1 MTPNEVA
8 YYKFN
13 EFIKEGKMTLKT
25 SEINAGNWQELYG
38 GIMNVMRD
46 GIETDFVQKNF
57 ITVDFGDGDI
67 VNLSIFDLYV
77 NIIFWYPIA
86 AQGQMIDGR
95 HLHFPKTETQNTIK
109 RFLDKYVIEVDRKV
123 MDSVRLNNIL
133 DDTVHTFIESKEFS
147 LYLANTINLKD
158 IIDLMDACPEFDEI
172 MHTKLPNTPIEEVKD
187 IGMRQAER
195 SIELILD
202 SEKYIGY
209 DHCMA
214 NSFRAEEGIS
224 PRQYKEFTT
233 HIGSKPN
240 GQGGVH
246 AAIIDGSYIGGA
258 LNTVL
263 ALFIDSNSSRVAQIQ
278 MKNNTGDSG
287 GFARILGLNNIDSY
301 LHEDHEYDC
310 HTKNYEVIVIKNE
323 KILSLLLDRY
333 YRLDPDGIEY
343 RISEDDTHL
352 VGKTIYLRSPMT
364 CASAA
369 RGNGVCYKC
378 YGDLAYTNQ
387 YVKPGKY
394 AAEKLSSEL
403 TQRQLSA
410 KHLLETMIVRLKWFM
425 NFSDYFAVNIN
436 VIQLAP
442 DMETTKG
449 YVLLIDPETIE
460 QENEAD
466 YEKNDYFDG
475 DIGVSSDYNEY
486 VRLCHIETPTGERIP
501 IGTDD
506 GDKMYLTNEL
516 KVYLNK
522 HAKKTEE
529 DLLEVDLHDI
539 ATEYEE
545 FSLFL
550 INLANDELSKTLND
564 IQDLINR
571 KDTVASHDRNS
582 VMQHMLDLIIEGR
595 LHIMSIHMEM
605 ILMNQI
611 RSVSNILEK
620 PDWDCPNEDYNL
632 LTLDQALTDNP
643 SITISLLYQNLTRVL
658 FNPVSF
664 KKTAPNPMDLFFV
677 KQPQNFLSDTSNI
690 VETKDK
696 EELFC
701 PVVRYRVKDK
711 Q

>member
-643 SITISLLYQNLTRVL
+643 SITISLLYQNLSRVL
-658 FNPVSF
+658 FNPLSF
-664 KKTAPNPMDLFFV
+664 KKTAPNSMDLFFV
-677 KQPQNFLSDTSNI
+677 KQPQKFLSDTSNI

>member
-643 SITISLLYQNLTRVL
+643 SITISLLYQNLSRVL
-658 FNPVSF
+658 FNPLSF

>member
-13 EFIKEGKMTLKT
+13 EFIKEGKMILKT
-25 SEINAGNWQELYG
+25 SEINAGNWQELYE

-86 AQGQMIDGR
+86 SQGQVIDGR

-109 RFLDKYVIEVDRKV
+109 KFLDKYVIEVDRKI

-133 DDTVHTFIESKEFS
+133 DDTVHTFIESNEFS

-158 IIDLMDACPEFDEI
+158 IIDLMNACPEFDDI

-187 IGMRQAER
+187 IGMQQAER

-224 PRQYKEFTT
+224 PRQYKEYTT

-263 ALFIDSNSSRVAQIQ
+263 SLFIDSNSSRVAQIQ

-301 LHEDHEYDC
+301 LHHDHEYDC
-310 HTKNYEVIVIKNE
+310 HTKNYEVITIKNE

-343 RISEDDTHL
+343 RISENDTHL
-352 VGKTIYLRSPMT
+352 VGQTIYLRSPMT

-410 KHLLETMIVRLKWFM
+410 KHLLETMIVKLKWFM
-425 NFSDYFAVNIN
+425 NFTDYFAVNIN

-449 YVLLIDPETIE
+449 FVLLIDPETIE

-475 DIGVSSDYNEY
+475 DIGASSDYNEY

-501 IGTDD
+501 IGTED

-522 HAKKTEE
+522 FAKKTEE

-611 RSVSNILEK
+611 RSVSNVLEK

-643 SITISLLYQNLTRVL
+643 SITISLLYQNLSRVL
-658 FNPVSF
+658 YNPLSF

-696 EELFC
+696 EDLFC
-701 PVVRYRVKDK
+701 PVVRYRVKDRE
-711 Q
+711 